1 MRYLFVLLI
10 YAYAISA
17 QPYDMGK
24 NEFSQRF
31 QDLEKIKL
39 LEILDMEEE
48 TAIKFF
54 SRRNK
59 MRKNIKSIFERGE
72 SIIEKMEI
80 SINESND
87 KSGLDKLIS
96 QSLKIEEEVYEERK
110 EFIESLKEILKVDQI
125 AKLILFEKKFKNDV
139 RDLLIERG
147 RRKFFKRNGK
157 IHEN

>member
-1 MRYLFVLLI
+1 M
-10 YAYAISA
+10 
-17 QPYDMGK
+17 
-24 NEFSQRF
+24 
-31 QDLEKIKL
+31 
-39 LEILDMEEE
+39 EIL
-48 TAIKFF
+48 
-54 SRRNK
+54 
-59 MRKNIKSIFERGE
+59 
-72 SIIEKMEI
+72 
-80 SINESND
+80 INESND